1 MKKNCKFLL
10 SFSLPIVVLFY
21 FLFEIFYHFDMF
33 LACNFIKLVLI
44 FFLVFC
50 SVFFFILEFIDIPLD
65 DKKIDNIEKGDKK

>member
-1 MKKNCKFLL
+1 
-10 SFSLPIVVLFY
+10 
-21 FLFEIFYHFDMF
+21 MF

-50 SVFFFILEFIDIPLD
+50 SVFFVILEFIDIPLD

>member
-21 FLFEIFYHFDMF
+21 FL
-33 LACNFIKLVLI
+33 IKLVLI

-50 SVFFFILEFIDIPLD
+50 SVFFVILEFIDIPLD